1 MFISAT
7 ITCFAPLAELVD
19 ARDSKSRS
27 FGSICSTQIWGTIR
41 ITVKLSKYKRIIIKV
56 GSAVIARPDGKV
68 NQKILSAICNDILW
82 LRNCKIQVL
91 LVSSGAISLGRK
103 NIMLPNTLRLSE
115 SQALASHGQIELM
128 AAWKKHFNNH
138 SINIGQMLLT
148 PAELKLKTS
157 SNYAIQTMNK
167 LLELNLIPIIN
178 ENDSTATDEIKFGDN
193 DLLAAKI
200 AKLFKANLL
209 IMLSTV
215 EGLYKEK
222 DEINSNQS
230 LIINK
235 ISKIDSKIRKMAN
248 DKDISGKGGMKSKL
262 LAAEA
267 CMQNKCDVV
276 IGSGLHPNPIKR
288 IFKENTATWFRK

>member
-1 MFISAT
+1 M
-7 ITCFAPLAELVD
+7 
-19 ARDSKSRS
+19 
-27 FGSICSTQIWGTIR
+27 
-41 ITVKLSKYKRIIIKV
+41 
-56 GSAVIARPDGKV
+56 IARPDGKV

-82 LRNCKIQVL
+82 LRNRKIQVL

-103 NIMLPNTLRLSE
+103 NIILPNTLRLSE

-128 AAWKKHFNNH
+128 AAWKNHFNKN
-138 SINIGQMLLT
+138 SINVGQMLLT

-157 SNYAIQTMNK
+157 SNNAIQTMNK

-209 IMLSTV
+209 VMLSTV
-215 EGLYKEK
+215 EGLYKKK
-222 DEINSNQS
+222 DKIDSNQS

-248 DKDISGKGGMKSKL
+248 DRDISGKGGMKSKL

-276 IGSGLHPNPIKR
+276 IASGLHPNPIKR
-288 IFKENTATWFRK
+288 IFKEKGKTLFT